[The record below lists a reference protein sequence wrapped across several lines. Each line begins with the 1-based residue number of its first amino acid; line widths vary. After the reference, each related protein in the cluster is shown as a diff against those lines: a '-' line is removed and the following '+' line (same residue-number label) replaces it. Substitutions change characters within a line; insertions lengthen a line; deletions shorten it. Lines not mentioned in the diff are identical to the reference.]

1 MFEDIISKGISFK
14 VSIGTD
20 SQKNGIIHKFATVI
34 LISTSE
40 NLGGGVIVGGGKV
53 IHSTYT
59 HQFKSRDKEL
69 VSERM
74 IFEVG
79 KSIEVAYELSP
90 LLESYGFNVEIHAD
104 INPNLNMT
112 LTKLYNKQ
120 LGTF

>member
-1 MFEDIISKGISFK
+1 MKWKRNNIVIKNNRRIFKKMFEDIISKGISFK

-40 NLGGGVIVGGGKV
+40 NLGGGVIVGRGGKV

-74 IFEVG
+74 IFCW
-79 KSIEVAYELSP
+79 
-90 LLESYGFNVEIHAD
+90 
-104 INPNLNMT
+104 
-112 LTKLYNKQ
+112 
-120 LGTF
+120 